1 MVKLDSSPQPKD
13 WKVGSLPLDH
23 QCSQNPEF
31 KNCLQ
36 LMSYFQVKYDQSKSV
51 ESIPLS
57 NNANL
62 IIKDSRF
69 SLRFDD
75 ATATY
80 TLSVSLTS

>member
-1 MVKLDSSPQPKD
+1 MVKLDSSPQPKG
-13 WKVGSLPLDH
+13 WKVASLPLDH
-23 QCSQNPEF
+23 HEF
-31 KNCLQ
+31 KKFLQ